1 MNKNHPLK
9 DALYERY
16 IRNLNFDT
24 NHHSLDQKGVTGI
37 NDMPFPHIFDLQD
50 IRHREDKHNMFVY
63 IASNTSNYITT

>member
-50 IRHREDKHNMFVY
+50 IRHREDIHKLCVNET
-63 IASNTSNYITT
+63 STTSNCITT